1 MILICGACMRFS
13 SLNWGPSRPTKDLK
27 ERRNREFEIPIYQHN
42 IKGKKKTL
50 CPFHFTVIFSTIINE
65 VPMFQ
70 MKQWRYLRLQ
80 VESRII
86 SCSEF
91 ALLDPWPWLIIIYLK
106 LLKITGL
113 FTNYNTQSWLDRH
126 LATSGEIER
135 PLLFLKDK
143 YKLQKM
149 ILKTFTSA
157 YQTTTTF

>member
-1 MILICGACMRFS
+1 MRFS

-70 MKQWRYLRLQ
+70 MKQWRYLQLQ

-86 SCSEF
+86 SCLEF

-113 FTNYNTQSWLDRH
+113 FTNYNTQSWLDWH